1 MARGRNKV
9 IKYKKVFSILA
20 NDDVMLFL
28 RSLNNVNG
36 FVIELVKESD
46 DFKRFKAL
54 KDLEKD
60 KDIPSLFD

>member
-1 MARGRNKV
+1 MARGRKKV
-9 IKYKKVFSILA
+9 IKCKKVFSILA

-46 DFKRFKAL
+46 DFKRFKEL
-54 KDLEKD
+54 KDL
-60 KDIPSLFD
+60 

>member
-1 MARGRNKV
+1 MARGRKKV
-9 IKYKKVFSILA
+9 IKCKKVISILA

>member
-1 MARGRNKV
+1 MARGRKKV
-9 IKYKKVFSILA
+9 IKCKKVFSILA

-36 FVIELVKESD
+36 VVIELVKESD

>member
-36 FVIELVKESD
+36 FIIELVKESD

>member
-1 MARGRNKV
+1 MARSRKKV
-9 IKYKKVFSILA
+9 IKCKKVFSILA